1 MQQSLSERGVRLD
14 GIQEQFNQLGE
25 ASQGWYESLTKTAE
39 SQKRKYSPLQMSSS
53 VLTVRALLG
62 SVTGKLNPF

>member
-1 MQQSLSERGVRLD
+1 MQQSLSERGVKLD

-39 SQKRKYSPLQMSSS
+39 SQKRKYPPRPSPSIYLQ
-53 VLTVRALLG
+53 LG
-62 SVTGKLNPF
+62 RYWER